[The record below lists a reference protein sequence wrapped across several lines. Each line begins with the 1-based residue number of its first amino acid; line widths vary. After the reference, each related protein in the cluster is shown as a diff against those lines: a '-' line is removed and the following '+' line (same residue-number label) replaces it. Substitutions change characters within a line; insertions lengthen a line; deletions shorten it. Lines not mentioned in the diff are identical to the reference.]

1 MAPWTT
7 VTKAGRLVVLAVR
20 WELAIYRNAFRW
32 VTRRY
37 DVPAGS
43 TPYPYVGAVSVL
55 LWAFIIGSSVELVAF
70 HFIIPW
76 EPVRLAADV
85 LGIWGVLW
93 MVGLSG
99 SLHVHPH
106 LVTDEGLRIRNGH
119 NVDVLVPWDRIAT
132 VRRRERSREKSRA
145 LQVDEVEGGPDVL
158 CVVVASRTEIE
169 LVLSRPIRYAV
180 RGTERE
186 IGEIRFLAEDPRA
199 LVAEIERTRRAVSD
213 PA

>member
-1 MAPWTT
+1 MRPGPI
-7 VTKAGRLVVLAVR
+7 VRKAGGLVVLAVR

-37 DVPAGS
+37 DVPAGA
-43 TPYPYVGAVSVL
+43 TPYPYVGTVSVL

-76 EPVRLAADV
+76 EPVRLAADI

-93 MVGLSG
+93 MIGLSG
-99 SLHVHPH
+99 SFHVHPH

-119 NVDVLVPWDRIAT
+119 SVDLLVPWDSIGA
-132 VRRRERSREKSRA
+132 VRRQERSREKSRA
-145 LQVDEVEGGPDVL
+145 VQADDVADGPDVVN
-158 CVVVASRTEIE
+158 VVVASRTEIE
-169 LVLSRPIRYAV
+169 LVLSRPVRYAV
-180 RGTERE
+180 GGVERE
-186 IGEIRFLAEDPRA
+186 FGEVRFLADDSRA
-199 LVAEIERTRRAVSD
+199 LVDEIRARRTVSD